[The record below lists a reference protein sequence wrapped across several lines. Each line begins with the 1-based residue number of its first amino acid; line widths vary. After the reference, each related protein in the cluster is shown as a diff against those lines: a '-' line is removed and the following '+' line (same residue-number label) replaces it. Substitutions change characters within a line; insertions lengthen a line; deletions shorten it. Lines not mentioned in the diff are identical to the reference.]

1 MINIQRIKRLRRND
15 QGSLPVLLAVM
26 MVPMAGIVGGAVD
39 FGHAVAERTRI
50 NTALDAAAL
59 VAAKT
64 AQDADAAGKSDTD
77 IRTSAEKAGADYF
90 AAVKNLPPDTA
101 GRIEVQIADR
111 VATVSASYT
120 SSMATTMLGVLGFKT
135 LPINGK
141 AISNINLS
149 PMVDIHLLIDVS
161 ASMAI
166 GATNDDITK
175 LKNRFNGCAFACH
188 DGVKVTD
195 TYTTGTGRNQRTY
208 TVNYADSFDWAQK
221 NNVKLRIDEIK
232 KGITDFVNDLLK
244 QPAASKRLR
253 ISVHSFSN
261 DLSQIVPLTSTLS
274 NALSSLPTSPS
285 ASSETEGGT
294 HFSDI
299 MPNFATIVGAPGDG
313 TTKPRKLVIIATD
326 GVQDPNRLWS
336 HSGYEWMRPQVRPFA
351 PADCRKLDR
360 NVTVGVLYAPY
371 INLSPDW
378 GYLATLGQPSQI
390 GGKGTRFDDI
400 VPQLQACASA
410 PEMFV
415 NVATTTSVG
424 AAFMEIFKTFKT
436 VRLSK

>member
-1 MINIQRIKRLRRND
+1 MTGFHRIERLSQDDR
-15 QGSLPVLLAVM
+15 GSLPLIVAVM
-26 MVPMAGIVGGAVD
+26 MVPLMGIVGGAVD
-39 FGHAVAERTRI
+39 FGHAVSERTRL

-59 VAAKT
+59 VAARA

-77 IRTSAEKAGADYF
+77 VRTIAERAGADYF
-90 AAVKNLPPDTA
+90 NAMRNLPTDAA
-101 GRIEVQIADR
+101 GRVEVKIVDR

-120 SSMATTMLGVLGFKT
+120 ASMPTTMLGVLGFKT
-135 LPINGK
+135 LPISSY
-141 AISNINLS
+141 ASSTVNLS
-149 PMVDIHLLIDVS
+149 PLVDIHLLIDVS

-166 GATNDDITK
+166 GATDTDIAK
-175 LKNRFNGCAFACH
+175 LKARFNGCAFACP
-188 DGVKVTD
+188 DGAKVTD
-195 TYTTGTGRNQRTY
+195 TYTVGKKTY
-208 TVNYADSFDWAQK
+208 TTTYADSFDWAQK
-221 NNVKLRIDEIK
+221 NNVVLRINEIN

-244 QPAASKRLR
+244 QPTASKRLR

-261 DLSQIVPLTSTLS
+261 DLAQIVPLTSTLG
-274 NALSSLPTSPS
+274 NALTSLPQSPS
-285 ASSETEGGT
+285 ASSTTEGGT

-299 MPNFATIVGAPGDG
+299 MPSFANIVGTPGDG

-336 HSGYEWMRPQVRPFA
+336 HNGYEWMRPQVRPFA

-360 NVTVGVLYAPY
+360 NVSVGVLYAPY

-410 PEMFV
+410 PSMFV
-415 NVATTTSVG
+415 NAATTSVG
-424 AAFMEIFKTFKT
+424 DAFKEIFNNFKI
-436 VRLSK
+436 VRLAQ